1 MKSDVII
8 TIENTQKTPGNN
20 TESTLT
26 TVGKLWGISSD
37 YHISY
42 SEQDDELKGSET
54 ELHVVNDS
62 KVTMTRRGNYSSMM
76 IFEPGQQHHC
86 FYNTPFGELNLGVFT
101 KKVKS
106 NVDELGGKLKFSYTL
121 DANNEFLSENTLNIT
136 IKRKDTSQC
145 QC

>member
-8 TIENTQKTPGNN
+8 TIDDTQKTPDN
-20 TESTLT
+20 STQSTMT
-26 TVGKLWGISSD
+26 TVGKLWGIPSD

-42 SEQDDELKGSET
+42 SEQDTELKGSET
-54 ELHVVNDS
+54 ELHVENDS
-62 KVTMTRRGNYSSMM
+62 KVTMTRRGSYSSMM

-86 FYNTPFGELNLGVFT
+86 FYNTPFGELDLGVFT

-136 IKRKDTSQC
+136 IKRKDASQC